1 MMDYKL
7 DLLMTNLELDNCNR
21 LENKIIRNNEM
32 HTQEFRN
39 ILEEEIKLL
48 EKKKILINNMK

>member
-1 MMDYKL
+1 MDYKL